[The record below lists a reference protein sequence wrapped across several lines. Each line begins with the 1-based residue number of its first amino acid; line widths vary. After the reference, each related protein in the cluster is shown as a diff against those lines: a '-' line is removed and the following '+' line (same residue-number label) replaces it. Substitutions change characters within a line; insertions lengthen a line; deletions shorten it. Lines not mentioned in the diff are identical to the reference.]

1 MNQTP
6 SSRIPAPT
14 DEPTRR
20 NLRLL
25 VIALV
30 GGLIAVF
37 LLRQEWAKEQ
47 IWPWALL
54 VGAMVT
60 GGLALR
66 RLELWLPGEPIL
78 PRLATFPKPNRR
90 WAGLVCLL
98 SALLLTGM
106 LIWRLWPDY
115 RQWQGS
121 PVIWLSAMVLAILG
135 AWLLGAVGRGSPR
148 AATGL
153 NSGRTQ
159 NETAGWKQSSLC

>member
-6 SSRIPAPT
+6 SSRIPAPM
-14 DEPTRR
+14 DEQTRR

-25 VIALV
+25 AIALV

-54 VGAMVT
+54 VAVMVS

-78 PRLATFPKPNRR
+78 PRLAAFQ
-90 WAGLVCLL
+90 
-98 SALLLTGM
+98 SE
-106 LIWRLWPDY
+106 
-115 RQWQGS
+115 S
-121 PVIWLSAMVLAILG
+121 PVG
-135 AWLLGAVGRGSPR
+135 GRCACCPP
-148 AATGL
+148 
-153 NSGRTQ
+153 
-159 NETAGWKQSSLC
+159 CY